1 MLSNDYLILL
11 NSNEIPICDI
21 LTKID
26 NLFFKQKKKIVV
38 LCNKRAN
45 GKSNVAIKYA
55 NSVFLKVFNNNRAVH
70 RINSSNTQ
78 FIRLNIKNVLTAS
91 LDVDVYHMI

>member
-1 MLSNDYLILL
+1 MLSNDYPILL

-55 NSVFLKVFNNNRAVH
+55 NSVFLKDDDNNNRAV
-70 RINSSNTQ
+70 RWINSSNTQ
-78 FIRLNIKNVLTAS
+78 FIRLYIKNVLTA
-91 LDVDVYHMI
+91 I